1 MARIRV
7 CRWLLWLCLLAGWM
21 GDKTGHVILGENP
34 YGEMLTLTFFN

>member
-21 GDKTGHVILGENP
+21 GDKTSHLNLVILETIM
-34 YGEMLTLTFFN
+34 EKC